1 MNKKNRTILYYNI
14 IFILVILIGVSSF
27 FLAYFYNLID
37 DGIRIQDVSVV
48 QNSEMNFS
56 VKEKGKDVFTHN
68 KDTYKLNEIDTI
80 NTYFNYSITFSEEV
94 TGSYNYNIIG
104 YKEINGENIEVYR
117 SDNYQY
123 EVTGH
128 IINLS
133 SSFDIKDIE
142 TNMIDSSNIKYVV
155 NVSYSLFNDYL
166 GRSFVK
172 SDTLD
177 IVIPNGD
184 DTTIRTSDKVNN
196 KKIIFSEN
204 KDDDNELYLVVTLE
218 FLGAVIMF
226 ILLIVLI
233 LRTINKENDPYQ
245 IALDHILK
253 KYEKQIVKLKNV
265 PDLSKL
271 DVLFVSDFK
280 DLVDASYNLDQVINY
295 TEVIKHKAAVFIV
308 FNKQSAY
315 CYKLVRQHIK

>member
-68 KDTYKLNEIDTI
+68 KDTYKLSDIDTI

-104 YKEINGENIEVYR
+104 FKEVNGENVEVYR
-117 SDNYQY
+117 SDSYQY

-142 TNMIDSSNIKYVV
+142 NNIVDSSKIQYVV
-155 NVSYSLFNDYL
+155 NISYSLFNDHL

-172 SDTLD
+172 SDSLE
-177 IVIPNGD
+177 IMIPNEV
-184 DTTIRTSDKVNN
+184 DTTIRTSDKVDN
-196 KKIIFSEN
+196 KKIIFTKT

-218 FLGAVIMF
+218 FLGAIIMF

-245 IALDHILK
+245 MTLDYILK
-253 KYEKQIVKLKNV
+253 KYESQIVKLKNV
-265 PDLSKL
+265 PDLAKM

-295 TEVIKHKAAVFIV
+295 TEVIKNKASIFVV
-308 FNKQSAY
+308 FNKHSAY
-315 CYKLVRQHIK
+315 VYKVTRQHIK